1 MTGLRAGT
9 SINIFVVMLKNL
21 FIYHVNLN
29 FYSYISIYP
38 LILGFN
44 VTVLAYGQTGS
55 GKTFTM
61 GTAYNSSVEQQ
72 DEGVIPRVVRK
83 IINLYF
89 HLKFS
94 QGRGQGS
101 DIVFSYRFL
110 AITKAVKKYITLRN
124 I

>member
-9 SINIFVVMLKNL
+9 SINIFVMMLKIYLFTRYVSLNL
-21 FIYHVNLN
+21 
-29 FYSYISIYP
+29 YSYISIYP

-72 DEGVIPRVVRK
+72 DEGVIPRVVRN
-83 IINLYF
+83 IINQYF

-94 QGRGQGS
+94 
-101 DIVFSYRFL
+101 IPF
-110 AITKAVKKYITLRN
+110 
-124 I
+124 